1 MEMKQVQWN
10 HVAMRTGG
18 FSHRIIYAL
27 WLSVRIWTISLQW
40 PCASLRGN
48 EGLITY
54 STVRGQGAE
63 KYRTSGRPL
72 WMVEGGCN
80 RLNGENEGGPGNFS
94 WDVKWGILGHS
105 PLTAGEHGHFLWQ
118 QGGQIWHIS
127 LQYRYNQTGGDV
139 IEVDVN
145 HKTCFMKSVCV
156 QKETG
161 WAKQE
166 QDCLFFI
173 GESEMKYGNNKSTW
187 NSRLS
192 NSSSYFEGMM
202 FMWFIKWA
210 GLHLLVYIYSN
221 GQSNAC

>member
-10 HVAMRTGG
+10 HAAMRTGG

-72 WMVEGGCN
+72 WTVEGGCN

-105 PLTAGEHGHFLWQ
+105 PLTAGEWYMHMNACVEHGHFLWQ
-118 QGGQIWHIS
+118 QGGKKLHIS
-127 LQYRYNQTGGDV
+127 LQYMYNQTGGDV

-145 HKTCFMKSVCV
+145 HKTCFMKSVCA
-156 QKETG
+156 KRDWTSKTG
-161 WAKQE
+161 AR
-166 QDCLFFI
+166 LFVFYWWKRDEI
-173 GESEMKYGNNKSTW
+173 RK
-187 NSRLS
+187 
-192 NSSSYFEGMM
+192 
-202 FMWFIKWA
+202 
-210 GLHLLVYIYSN
+210 
-221 GQSNAC
+221 